1 MVLDKC
7 LYFSYTVAQSAFR
20 TIKRELYKEGNVNR
34 PDNMYNLIN
43 SDHCVIVSLNCVIKA
58 NTLDRSYDKY
68 VNNFLRL

>member
-43 SDHCVIVSLNCVIKA
+43 SGHCVTLIVSLRRTHSIVLTINM
-58 NTLDRSYDKY
+58 
-68 VNNFLRL
+68 